1 MRKLFAALAL
11 AALAACSRP
20 DEAKPAMWELTGPGG
35 EHAWLFGTIHM
46 LPRAADWRSK
56 DIDRALASADMI
68 VLEIADIEDQ
78 GAMGTV
84 FNELAQTPGQ
94 PPLSERVDPSVRP
107 ALQKLYA
114 ETKAQDATFASLE
127 TWAAALTLAQLANK
141 TADSDHGIDLA
152 LVKAVPG
159 KPRAELEGTRRQLGI
174 FDALPE
180 KEQRDLLNA
189 ALRDN
194 RGEADEVQ
202 LAEAWRTGDMALI
215 GKETRSGILADPEL
229 RKALYSD
236 RNAAWIVQIEAMLR
250 KGHRPFVAVGAAHLA
265 ADDGIPAL
273 MQKRGWTVRRV
284 Q

>member
-1 MRKLFAALAL
+1 MRKLLAALTVL
-11 AALAACSRP
+11 ALAACSRP
-20 DEAKPAMWELTGPGG
+20 DVAKPAMWEVTGPGG

-46 LPRAADWRSK
+46 LPRAADWRSR
-56 DIDRALASADMI
+56 DIDQALESADMI
-68 VLEIADIEDQ
+68 VLEIADIEDKGGM
-78 GAMGTV
+78 GAV
-84 FNELAQTPGQ
+84 FTELANSPGQ

-114 ETKAQDATFASLE
+114 ETKAQDATFANVE

-141 TADSDHGIDLA
+141 TAQSDHGIDLA

-159 KPRAELEGTRRQLGI
+159 KPRGELEGTRRQLAI
-174 FDALPE
+174 FDRLPE

-194 RGEADEVQ
+194 RGEAGEVE
-202 LAEAWRTGDMALI
+202 LAEAWRKGDMALI
-215 GKETRSGILADPEL
+215 ARETRTGILADPEL
-229 RKALYSD
+229 RQALYSN
-236 RNAAWIVQIEAMLR
+236 RNSAWIVQIEDMLR

-265 ADDGIPAL
+265 ADDGLPAL
-273 MQKRGWTVRRV
+273 MQKRGWKVKRV